1 MKVIIIGG
9 DVSALVCA
17 ITCRRDN
24 LNVIVLESGQ
34 DTETPPGVQIP
45 PNGTHLLRR
54 LGLLDEVLEKGNI
67 LQTIDFRHYADGG
80 LIRSMPCGEET
91 CRVYRGPWITIHRAD
106 LLQILRDR
114 ARKLG
119 TEIRSAAVR
128 EVNSATAEVILEDW
142 EKLQGDIVIK
152 ANDKTINEPP
162 SSSTPNDTETIYQA
176 TISRKHLEALNNP
189 TIDELWQDRHST
201 TVWLGPNQHAVFY
214 PVRHSQTFILNIYH
228 TNTDSNSST
237 TPTAQEI
244 CTGWDTRLQTI
255 LTLTPTLTPT
265 TTSSNHTH
273 NHHHQTPTQNT
284 PPQSLLTHLPTQI
297 TQTIPP
303 YLFQTTSTAIE
314 DALTLGTL
322 LSLYNQHTHL
332 HFHPQLEP
340 QSQSHS
346 HLPSLL
352 TLHTT
357 LRAPITTSKT
367 QAALSTLRTIQLE
380 NGLTQQAR
388 DWVLSGAGITRD
400 TDGWWKVV
408 SSRQEGVLGGGV
420 GLVDE
425 TGRAFWEWMR
435 ERGGGLGDRER
446 EGSSSS
452 SWRSSCGI
460 GGSRRRW
467 YAWC

>member
-17 ITCRRDN
+17 ITCRREN
-24 LNVIVLESGQ
+24 LDVIVLESEQ
-34 DTETPPGVQIP
+34 DTETTPGVQIP

-54 LGLLDEVLEKGNI
+54 LGLLNAVLEKGDI
-67 LQTIDFRHYADGG
+67 LQTIDFRRYADGG

-91 CRVYRGPWITIHRAD
+91 CRVYGGPWISIHRAD

-114 ARKLG
+114 ALKLG

-128 EVNSATAEVILEDW
+128 EVNSKTAEVIRGDGER
-142 EKLQGDIVIK
+142 LQGDVVIK
-152 ANDKTINEPP
+152 ADDNTINEPP
-162 SSSTPNDTETIYQA
+162 SPSTTNDTETIYQT

-189 TIDELWQDRHST
+189 NIDELWQGRQNT

-214 PVRHSQTFILNIYH
+214 PIRHGQTFILNIYH
-228 TNTDSNSST
+228 TSTDSNPST

-244 CTGWDTRLQTI
+244 CTGWDSRLQTI
-255 LTLTPTLTPT
+255 LTLTPTLTL
-265 TTSSNHTH
+265 TTSTSNHTH
-273 NHHHQTPTQNT
+273 THHHQTPS
-284 PPQSLLTHLPTQI
+284 PPQSLLTHLPTQT

-303 YLFQTTSTAIE
+303 YLFQTTPTAIE

-332 HFHPQLEP
+332 HFHPQLKP
-340 QSQSHS
+340 QSHSHS

-352 TLHTT
+352 TLHKT
-357 LRAPITTSKT
+357 LRAPITTSKS
-367 QAALSTLRTIQLE
+367 QAALSTLRTFQLE
-380 NGLTQQAR
+380 NGLAQQAR

-435 ERGGGLGDRER
+435 ERGGSER

-452 SWRSSCGI
+452 SGRSSCGI

>member
-1 MKVIIIGG
+1 MKAIIIGG

-24 LNVIVLESGQ
+24 LDVIVLESGQ
-34 DTETPPGVQIP
+34 DTETPPGIQIP
-45 PNGTHLLRR
+45 PNGTHLLHR
-54 LGLLDEVLEKGNI
+54 LGLLDAVLEKGDI
-67 LQTIDFRHYADGG
+67 LQTIDFRRYADGG
-80 LIRSMPCGEET
+80 MIRSMPCGEET
-91 CRVYRGPWITIHRAD
+91 CRVYGGPWISIHRAD

-119 TEIRSAAVR
+119 TEIRPAAVR
-128 EVNSATAEVILEDW
+128 EVNSETAEVILEDG
-142 EKLQGDIVIK
+142 ERLQGDVVIK
-152 ANDKTINEPP
+152 ADDNTINESP
-162 SSSTPNDTETIYQA
+162 SPSTTHDTEFIYQT

-189 TIDELWQDRHST
+189 RIDELWQGRHST
-201 TVWLGPNQHAVFY
+201 TVWLGPNQHAAFY
-214 PVRHSQTFILNIYH
+214 PIRHGQTFILNIYH
-228 TNTDSNSST
+228 TSIDSNPSS

-244 CTGWDTRLQTI
+244 CTGWESRLQTI

-265 TTSSNHTH
+265 TLSYQNH
-273 NHHHQTPTQNT
+273 NHQNPT
-284 PPQSLLTHLPTQI
+284 PPQSLLTHLPTPT
-297 TQTIPP
+297 TQIPP
-303 YLFQTTSTAIE
+303 YLFQTTPTAIVE
-314 DALTLGTL
+314 ALTLGTL

-332 HFHPQLEP
+332 HFHPQLKP
-340 QSQSHS
+340 PSPSPSHS

-367 QAALSTLRTIQLE
+367 QAALSTLRTFQLE
-380 NGLTQQAR
+380 NGLAQQAR

-408 SSRQEGVLGGGV
+408 SARQEEVLGSGI

-452 SWRSSCGI
+452 SGRSSCGI

>member
-24 LNVIVLESGQ
+24 LDVIVLESGQ

-54 LGLLDEVLEKGNI
+54 LGLLDAVLEKGDI
-67 LQTIDFRHYADGG
+67 LQTIDFRRYADGG
-80 LIRSMPCGEET
+80 VIRSMPCGEET
-91 CRVYRGPWITIHRAD
+91 CRVYGGPWISIHRTD

-119 TEIRSAAVR
+119 TEIRPAAVR
-128 EVNSATAEVILEDW
+128 EVNSATAEVILEDG
-142 EKLQGDIVIK
+142 ERLQGDVVIK
-152 ANDKTINEPP
+152 ADDNITNESP
-162 SSSTPNDTETIYQA
+162 SPSTPNDTETIYQT

-189 TIDELWQDRHST
+189 KIDELWQGRHST

-214 PVRHSQTFILNIYH
+214 PIRHGQTFILNIDH
-228 TNTDSNSST
+228 TNTDSNPST

-255 LTLTPTLTPT
+255 LTLTPTTL
-265 TTSSNHTH
+265 SYHTH

-284 PPQSLLTHLPTQI
+284 PPQSLLTHLP

-332 HFHPQLEP
+332 HFHPQLKP

-352 TLHTT
+352 TLHTN
-357 LRAPITTSKT
+357 LRAPITTSKI
-367 QAALSTLRTIQLE
+367 QSALSTLRTFQLE
-380 NGLTQQAR
+380 NGLAQQAR

-408 SSRQEGVLGGGV
+408 SARQEGVLGGGV

-435 ERGGGLGDRER
+435 ERGDRER

-452 SWRSSCGI
+452 SSGRSSCGI